1 MPGLLG
7 PQKRCIPRFRS
18 MWKHQKTLDRL
29 QDDLCQLRRR
39 MDDLAVDQKRVVL
52 DNAELYEKTL
62 RLMQRMAKRYA
73 VDNPVPPEPP
83 DPNSSDSP
91 SVGSDPISKSIMLRR
106 GMPGAKP

>member
-1 MPGLLG
+1 
-7 PQKRCIPRFRS
+7 

-29 QDDLCQLRRR
+29 GDDLCQLRRR
-39 MDDLAVDQKRVVL
+39 LDDLEAAQKRVTL

-83 DPNSSDSP
+83 DPDSSSSHLD
-91 SVGSDPISKSIMLRR
+91 GLDPISKSIMVRR
-106 GMPGAKP
+106 GTPGVK